1 MKLRAIGD
9 DVIIHPIDNPELSH
23 GGIHL
28 PQREKRKVINQG
40 LVIAK
45 GPEVR
50 EELDIA
56 DHVLFTNYT
65 GSKIS
70 LASGGI
76 FFVIPERFIIAVMT
90 GSEVVLVDTKM
101 MKTLARE
108 YSKVIVIEENTLMG
122 GFGSNLRNWCADNV
136 KIRDS
141 FHTLGIPDEFVVHGP
156 RNRLLDDIGL
166 SPEKIADYVL
176 NLVGKKVKR
185 SKLKELVK

>member
-101 MKTLARE
+101 MKRIIQERFGELR
-108 YSKVIVIEENTLMG
+108 LMNEG
-122 GFGSNLRNWCADNV
+122 N
-136 KIRDS
+136 
-141 FHTLGIPDEFVVHGP
+141 PDESV
-156 RNRLLDDIGL
+156 
-166 SPEKIADYVL
+166 
-176 NLVGKKVKR
+176 
-185 SKLKELVK
+185 ELFLRDVEGSLIERIDSITFAEGFEF